1 MPQHTIPPIFDKS
14 SKVLILG
21 SFPSVKSREQ
31 QFYYGHPQNRFW
43 RVLSDI
49 LKSDLPSST
58 TEKVALL
65 LQNHIAL
72 WDVISSCEIDGSDDS
87 SIRDV
92 VPNNLKLI
100 TNTADIKRVFTNGE
114 AADKLYKKYCLSQTG
129 ITATRLPST
138 SPANAGYKLEEL
150 IRAWT
155 LVAESLKDTK

>member
-87 SIRDV
+87 SIRDI

-114 AADKLYKKYCLSQTG
+114 AEDKLYKKYCLSQTG

-155 LVAESLKDTK
+155 LLAESLKDTK